1 MDFAFNRILPK
12 KSSSISA
19 MLESQNRECSAV
31 DRKEIDKENVNV
43 EGEQSRKGKK
53 RKSTK

>member
-1 MDFAFNRILPK
+1 
-12 KSSSISA
+12 